1 MSMFGNNIWA
11 TGEINPANFAANT
24 NVNQASRAEQ
34 NNSNNTVTDSFV
46 GSPLATNS
54 PSYPVLN
61 LGMTYNEVPNQ
72 IKIIS
77 AIGSIVTTGLL
88 MEAFV
93 WGSGKEIG
101 GKKLISL
108 VTGGLASIPI
118 SKQLA
123 EGRLPKGE

>member
-1 MSMFGNNIWA
+1 MSMFGNNIWT

-24 NVNQASRAEQ
+24 NVSKASRAEQ
-34 NNSNNTVTDSFV
+34 NKSNDTVTDSFV

-54 PSYPVLN
+54 PSYPVLK

-72 IKIIS
+72 IKLIS
-77 AIGSIVTTGLL
+77 ALGSITATTLL
-88 MEAFV
+88 LEAFV
-93 WGSGKEIG
+93 FGTGKDIG
-101 GKKLISL
+101 GRKLISL
-108 VTGGLASIPI
+108 VTGGLASIPL